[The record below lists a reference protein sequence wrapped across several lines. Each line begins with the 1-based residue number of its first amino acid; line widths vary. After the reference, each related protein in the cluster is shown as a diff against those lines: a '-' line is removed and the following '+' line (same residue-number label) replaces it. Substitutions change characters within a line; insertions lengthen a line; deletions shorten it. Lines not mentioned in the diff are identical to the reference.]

1 MSNIIYFFSRLFSS
15 KSTNKIVTSK
25 FQKNGVSLT
34 CPKGWKVTDEEN
46 FDDEGF
52 YITIEKN
59 GFNSSGLIT
68 ITWYY
73 EIIELDQVMDV
84 AMEELQKSFIHKNSN
99 LKFGELIENKFNFIN
114 TSFVNF
120 NMSTIGLKHQGE
132 IHVFHKEGKTFCIN
146 KQEAIEDKGK
156 NSEGFKIIENSFVV
170 FK

>member
-1 MSNIIYFFSRLFSS
+1 MSNIIYFFSRLFGS
-15 KSTNKIVTSK
+15 KNNNKIVKSK

-34 CPKGWKVTDEEN
+34 CPHKWKITDEEN
-46 FDDEGF
+46 FDDEG
-52 YITIEKN
+52 YYLSIEKN

-73 EIIELDQVMDV
+73 ELLDLEEVMNVAIVELK
-84 AMEELQKSFIHKNSN
+84 KSFIHKNSN
-99 LKFGELIENKFNFIN
+99 LILGELHQNKYNCID
-114 TSFVNF
+114 TAAVNF
-120 NMSTIGLKHQGE
+120 SMSTIGLKHCGE

-156 NSEGFKIIENSFVV
+156 NTEGYKIIENSFVV